1 MVNNSLRPGLFEG
14 GLFVLI
20 TSVIIVGS
28 DDHLGDQAGAH

>member
-1 MVNNSLRPGLFEG
+1 MVNSSLRLGLFEI

-20 TSVIIVGS
+20 ASVIIVGS